1 MSEADKQ
8 GNRPYL
14 AYKPSGSQW
23 IGEIPT
29 HWKTTTIKRAS
40 HTGTGGTPPT
50 EQQEYYGGGI
60 PWVTSSE
67 LREQTIASTAETV
80 SERAMSEITS
90 LKLHPK
96 GSVVVAMYGAT
107 IGRLGI
113 LGTSATL
120 NQACCVCKASQHV
133 SSKFLFHWLLAGK
146 DNPISSGAR
155 RRTTKPQSR
164 NNQRIPICLPPL
176 EEQAAIVRYLDH
188 VDQHI
193 RAYVSAKERLIALL
207 EEERH
212 AVIHQAVTRGLDPNV
227 KLKPSGVEWL
237 GDVPEHWD
245 VRRLK
250 SFYTETEERSRTGLE
265 ELMSVSH
272 KTGVT
277 PRKQNVTMFL
287 AETNDGY
294 KVCRPGD
301 IVVNTMWAYMAALGV
316 SRQVGLVSP
325 SYGVYR
331 PIKQGI
337 FNFEFVERYLGTE
350 IYRTAYLMLS
360 KGITESRLRLY
371 ADSFLESSGYCLHQK
386 SKLPSSAHRQIHKG
400 IDACHRPRPP
410 ADRTHGGIPDPVD
423 CRRGHRENRRARS
436 QTVNETQT
444 PEPSNSNASA
454 PAPEPGPSRTGSNT
468 GIVYVLENPAMPGY
482 IKLGRTDNLPQRMQS
497 LFDTSVPVPFTC
509 YYGGQGR
516 RSGQGGEGI
525 VEAFGDKRSHPRRE
539 FFTIDPH
546 RQPQLSSWWK
556 SRTSL
561 TKHR

>member
-146 DNPISSGAR
+146 DNLSALGQGGGQPNLSQEIIKGF
-155 RRTTKPQSR
+155 
-164 NNQRIPICLPPL
+164 PICLPPL

-207 EEERH
+207 EEERQ
-212 AVIHQAVTRGLDPNV
+212 AIIHQAVTRGLDPNV

-237 GDVPEHWD
+237 GDVPEHWA
-245 VRRLK
+245 VL
-250 SFYTETEERSRTGLE
+250 T
-265 ELMSVSH
+265 
-272 KTGVT
+272 
-277 PRKQNVTMFL
+277 
-287 AETNDGY
+287 
-294 KVCRPGD
+294 
-301 IVVNTMWAYMAALGV
+301 LG
-316 SRQVGLVSP
+316 Q
-325 SYGVYR
+325 
-331 PIKQGI
+331 I
-337 FNFEFVERYLGTE
+337 
-350 IYRTAYLMLS
+350 
-360 KGITESRLRLY
+360 
-371 ADSFLESSGYCLHQK
+371 ADSFRTGPFGSMLHQ
-386 SKLPSSAHRQIHKG
+386 S
-400 IDACHRPRPP
+400 DYVE
-410 ADRTHGGIPDPVD
+410 GGIPVINPVHM
-423 CRRGHRENRRARS
+423 RGGEI
-436 QTVNETQT
+436 VED
-444 PEPSNSNASA
+444 
-454 PAPEPGPSRTGSNT
+454 PSRTVSAA
-468 GIVYVLENPAMPGY
+468 VAD
-482 IKLGRTDNLPQRMQS
+482 R
-497 LFDTSVPVPFTC
+497 
-509 YYGGQGR
+509 
-516 RSGQGGEGI
+516 
-525 VEAFGDKRSHPRRE
+525 
-539 FFTIDPH
+539 
-546 RQPQLSSWWK
+546 LSSY
-556 SRTSL
+556 RL
-561 TKHR
+561 GLHDLN